1 MTQLSG
7 SSRTQTTSKDPSS
20 VVHFLNTLAQDL
32 SDLLPVF
39 IDHGVGDDASLRNVL
54 RLNNWRAW
62 MYAWVKEGVL
72 TELQFQM
79 IVDGLKK
86 LA

>member
-1 MTQLSG
+1 MS
-7 SSRTQTTSKDPSS
+7 
-20 VVHFLNTLAQDL
+20 TLAQDL
-32 SDLLPVF
+32 SDLSPIF
-39 IDHGVGDDASLRNVL
+39 IDHGVGDDISLRSIL
-54 RLNNWRAW
+54 RMNNWRAW

-86 LA
+86 LV